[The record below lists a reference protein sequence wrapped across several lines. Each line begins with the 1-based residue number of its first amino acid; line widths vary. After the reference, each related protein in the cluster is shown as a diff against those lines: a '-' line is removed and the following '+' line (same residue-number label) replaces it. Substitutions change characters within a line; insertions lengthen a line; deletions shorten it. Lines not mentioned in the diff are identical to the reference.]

1 VTVNGKQLTGA
12 PILYDVTI
20 PSNTPDQNMATTFV
34 KALLSPMGQ
43 QILRTSGLTP
53 LNPIYI
59 YNQQAVPTSIIDAIN
74 QNGLSMQAIDE
85 NGEPTQQTTSF
96 T

>member
-1 VTVNGKQLTGA
+1 
-12 PILYDVTI
+12 
-20 PSNTPDQNMATTFV
+20 MAIIFL

-53 LNPIYI
+53 LNPVYI
-59 YNQQAVPTSIIDAIN
+59 YNQQAVPTSVIDAIN
-74 QNGLSMQAIDE
+74 QTGISIQAIDE
-85 NGEPTQQTTSF
+85 NGAPTQQTT